1 VGFQEPIVLLTAVH
15 FHYIGFA
22 TAVIAAAAVHVFDG
36 RGRPFPMLRPLVW
49 LVLFLPFVLA
59 AGFVLSPV
67 LRVAAAVALAASMT
81 ALAGLLF
88 WLGRYPLVPA
98 ARIYLRLA
106 GGAGWIAMGLA
117 GTYAVSDYIG
127 KPVLTMPGMASTHG
141 VLNGLG
147 FVLLSTLAFLLE
159 LHGNELEQPG
169 DQPCA
174 GAGPRSFGGPPQTAR
189 AGAPPDPG
197 VCCPRLL

>member
-1 VGFQEPIVLLTAVH
+1 L
-15 FHYIGFA
+15 
-22 TAVIAAAAVHVFDG
+22 
-36 RGRPFPMLRPLVW
+36 
-49 LVLFLPFVLA
+49 LPFVLA

-67 LRVAAAVALAASMT
+67 LRMAAAVALAATMM

-88 WLGRYPLVPA
+88 WLGRYPVVPA

-159 LHGNELEQPG
+159 LHGNELAQRETSRAQERGRAASEVPRKRPG
-169 DQPCA
+169 PV
-174 GAGPRSFGGPPQTAR
+174 PHPTPEFVAR
-189 AGAPPDPG
+189 DFYD
-197 VCCPRLL
+197 R